1 MYRKQKAP
9 VRGWSASGGES
20 RKQDR
25 RGEVMEI
32 KKKLYVMMWKI
43 VAKIVG
49 IIVDAIFKLAIRY
62 PNSVFGKLVYFKKK

>member
-1 MYRKQKAP
+1 
-9 VRGWSASGGES
+9 
-20 RKQDR
+20 
-25 RGEVMEI
+25 MEI